1 MSGISRELFNLMK
14 KEFEKK
20 AEMVSKGLM
29 SPLDAAIDFSE
40 EQKMFE
46 ELMTA
51 RRDWCSE
58 FSGQIEDEARKYPNN
73 VYRGYTFK
81 QLHKSTYDFKNIP
94 KWVEMNKQ
102 LKDYEREVKTNYT
115 ESLGFG
121 RYDSSIPFPSVKVSN
136 YLKVKKADEKGKG
149 R

>member
-1 MSGISRELFNLMK
+1 MSSISRQLFDLMK
-14 KEFEKK
+14 REFEKK
-20 AEMVSKGLM
+20 AEMVSKGLI

-46 ELMTA
+46 ELMSA
-51 RRDWCSE
+51 RREWCSE
-58 FSGQIEDEARKYPNN
+58 FSGQIEDEAGKYPNR
-73 VYRGYTFK
+73 VYRDYTFK
-81 QLHKSTYDFKNIP
+81 QLHKSTYDFKNDP

-102 LKDYEREVKTNYT
+102 LKDYEKEVKNNYT
-115 ESLGFG
+115 ESLEFG